1 MDQIC
6 GSSAHLFRDGQSF
19 FQGEVGHVSF
29 LAQGIQHQHIHT
41 LQSLPGQ
48 IVEGVGIR
56 DVGQPTHPK
65 AQNGHL
71 AVHHRQRPP
80 GHLLDVEGVGPN
92 GSQVYGRHPWIFV
105 LGKNVMK
112 FPAQRRLHSWRGIH
126 RHVPLKSKIEGP
138 NVVHARHMVL
148 VLMGIDH
155 AIKVVHLLPKH
166 LLAKV
171 GACIHH
177 NPHSLGLDEDARSQ
191 PIVPDIL
198 RSAHLTRAPNHGNP
212 LRGAR
217 AKECQLYMHGAKLQ
231 PLRFVPLRQTPQ
243 VLDSNR
249 VILSAKQKALRINLN
264 QDLYGTF
271 AEIGAGQEVVRHFFR
286 AGGASGTIAKTISAY
301 DKDFSDAIYGQE
313 AKGRYVCESR
323 LVKML
328 DYEYNLI
335 EDRLSRA
342 QHPTKHFFAFANTV
356 ATINYHK
363 TIQGHGWF
371 GLKFQS
377 SPEAPANTVLLHARL
392 HEQDALLQQQTT
404 GILGVNLI
412 YGCLFFHKRPK
423 DLLKS
428 LYDDLDRD
436 QVEIDMI
443 QMNGPDF
450 SDVDNRLLSLQLVK
464 NGMTDAVIF
473 SPDGRNL
480 QAADVLYKKNILAI
494 RGSFRPVTKV
504 NIDMI
509 AKGLR
514 RFKQEAKVD
523 QRNLQVLFEITLNN
537 LSAEG
542 DIDEKD
548 FLDRA
553 DVLCSIGQTVLISN
567 YQKYYKLVEFFSRYT
582 KKRMGL
588 ILGANTMA
596 EVFNEKYYRD
606 LNGGILEAFG
616 ILFSRDLKIYLYPW
630 LDEKSKELWTTET
643 TPIHPRLKP
652 LFDYLL
658 FNKRISDI
666 EDYDEEILSIFSKEA
681 LQRIKSGDEG
691 WEHMV
696 PDFVDR
702 VIKEKCLFG
711 YCGALPNSDERSL
724 EDAALAAARAINPP
738 TGN

>member
-1 MDQIC
+1 M
-6 GSSAHLFRDGQSF
+6 
-19 FQGEVGHVSF
+19 
-29 LAQGIQHQHIHT
+29 
-41 LQSLPGQ
+41 
-48 IVEGVGIR
+48 
-56 DVGQPTHPK
+56 
-65 AQNGHL
+65 
-71 AVHHRQRPP
+71 
-80 GHLLDVEGVGPN
+80 
-92 GSQVYGRHPWIFV
+92 
-105 LGKNVMK
+105 
-112 FPAQRRLHSWRGIH
+112 
-126 RHVPLKSKIEGP
+126 
-138 NVVHARHMVL
+138 
-148 VLMGIDH
+148 
-155 AIKVVHLLPKH
+155 
-166 LLAKV
+166 
-171 GACIHH
+171 
-177 NPHSLGLDEDARSQ
+177 ARSYS
-191 PIVPDIL
+191 P
-198 RSAHLTRAPNHGNP
+198 
-212 LRGAR
+212 RG
-217 AKECQLYMHGAKLQ
+217 LYLCEKS
-231 PLRFVPLRQTPQ
+231 Q
-243 VLDSNR
+243 VLDPNR

-301 DKDFSDAIYGQE
+301 DKDFSDAIYGRE
-313 AKGRYVCESR
+313 EKGRYVCESR

-328 DYEYNLI
+328 DYEFDLI
-335 EDRLSRA
+335 EDRLSRQ

-371 GLKFQS
+371 GLKFQT
-377 SPEAPANTVLLHARL
+377 APDRAPNTVILHARL

-423 DLLKS
+423 DLLLS
-428 LYDDLDRD
+428 LYDELDRD

-450 SDVDNRLLSLQLVK
+450 AEVDNRLLSLQLVK

-509 AKGLR
+509 AKGLK
-514 RFKQEAKVD
+514 RFKQESKVD
-523 QRNLQVLFEITLNN
+523 SKNIQVLFEITLNN

-542 DIDEKD
+542 DIDEQD

-567 YQKYYKLVEFFSRYT
+567 YQKYYKLIEFFSRYT

-588 ILGANTMA
+588 IMGAATMV

-606 LNGGILEAFG
+606 LNGGILESFG

-630 LDEKSKELWTTET
+630 LDEKSGHLWTSET

-652 LFDYLL
+652 LYDYLL
-658 FNKRISDI
+658 FNKRITDI
-666 EDYDEEILSIFSKEA
+666 DDYDEEILSIFSREA
-681 LQRIKSGDEG
+681 LSLIKKGHDG
-691 WEHMV
+691 WEQMV
-696 PDFVDR
+696 PDFVDH

-711 YCGALPNSDERSL
+711 YCGMKKSEGRDL
-724 EDAALAAARAINPP
+724 EDAAAAAARAINASD
-738 TGN
+738 N

>member
-1 MDQIC
+1 M
-6 GSSAHLFRDGQSF
+6 
-19 FQGEVGHVSF
+19 
-29 LAQGIQHQHIHT
+29 
-41 LQSLPGQ
+41 
-48 IVEGVGIR
+48 
-56 DVGQPTHPK
+56 
-65 AQNGHL
+65 
-71 AVHHRQRPP
+71 
-80 GHLLDVEGVGPN
+80 
-92 GSQVYGRHPWIFV
+92 
-105 LGKNVMK
+105 
-112 FPAQRRLHSWRGIH
+112 
-126 RHVPLKSKIEGP
+126 
-138 NVVHARHMVL
+138 
-148 VLMGIDH
+148 
-155 AIKVVHLLPKH
+155 
-166 LLAKV
+166 
-171 GACIHH
+171 
-177 NPHSLGLDEDARSQ
+177 
-191 PIVPDIL
+191 
-198 RSAHLTRAPNHGNP
+198 
-212 LRGAR
+212 
-217 AKECQLYMHGAKLQ
+217 
-231 PLRFVPLRQTPQ
+231 
-243 VLDSNR
+243 DSNR

-313 AKGRYVCESR
+313 KKGRYVCESR

-328 DYEYNLI
+328 DYEYDLI
-335 EDRLSRA
+335 EDRLSREE
-342 QHPTKHFFAFANTV
+342 HPTKHFFAFANTV

-363 TIQGHGWF
+363 TTQGHGWF
-371 GLKFQS
+371 GLKFQTNHDS
-377 SPEAPANTVLLHARL
+377 HPNTVLLHARL

-428 LYDDLDRD
+428 LYDNLDRD

-450 SDVDNRLLSLQLVK
+450 AGIDNRLLSLQLVK

-523 QRNLQVLFEITLNN
+523 SDDIQVLFEITLNN
-537 LSAEG
+537 LSAAG

-567 YQKYYKLVEFFSRYT
+567 YQKYYKLVEFFSRHT

-588 ILGANTMA
+588 IMGANTMV

-616 ILFSRDLKIYLYPW
+616 ILFSRDLKIFLYPW
-630 LDEKSKELWTTET
+630 ADEESGQLWQTQN

-658 FNKRISDI
+658 FNKRIVDI
-666 EDYDEEILSIFSKEA
+666 EDFDEAILNIFSKEA
-681 LQRIKSGDEG
+681 LRRIKSGDEG
-691 WEHMV
+691 WESMV

-711 YCGALPNSDERSL
+711 YCGAKSPKAEV
-724 EDAALAAARAINPP
+724 EDAAAAAARAINEPSSSDS
-738 TGN
+738 